1 MLPARRHASS
11 IYAPSNLCRPLREEK
26 MTEHPL
32 SYGFFQRLL
41 TLLKEQGFTAEQLYC
56 IPELQGLTPN
66 GAKPLDAAG
75 IPALLKAVVDLT
87 NDATLVL
94 RLGRRIDLAS
104 LGTFGFALMSCA
116 DLHQVLNFLRRYY
129 QLASG
134 TGIQIEVIDQPQGK
148 ILRMQVALGDP
159 LLNQLITEVTFA
171 QICHLGETL
180 INQIIDEGELHLNY
194 SPPAHREA
202 YQAAF
207 SMPVTF
213 SQQHNQLLIPE
224 ALLQTRVTTA
234 NPTGRVLFQQQCE
247 EMLRRVNRVENFS
260 ATVRRVLI
268 RAGGNFPNLNG
279 VADRLHISGR
289 TLRRRLEDEATNFR
303 AICDEVRNLLACQY
317 LETTELTVADIADLL
332 DYAEAVSFRR
342 AFVRWNGLTP
352 NQYRQGLPGAVNASA
367 PALGAPPP

>member
-1 MLPARRHASS
+1 
-11 IYAPSNLCRPLREEK
+11 

-41 TLLKEQGFTAEQLYC
+41 TLLKEQGFTAEQLYST
-56 IPELQGLTPN
+56 PELQSLTAN
-66 GAKPLDAAG
+66 GSKPINTAG
-75 IPALLKAVVDLT
+75 IPELLKAVVGLT
-87 NDATLVL
+87 NDPTLIL
-94 RLGRRIDLAS
+94 RLGRMVDLAS

-116 DLHQVLNFLRRYY
+116 DLHQVLNLLRRYY

-134 TGIQIEVIDQPQGK
+134 TGILLDVIDQSQGK
-148 ILRMQVALGDP
+148 ILRMEVELGDP
-159 LLNQLITEVTFA
+159 LLNQLITEVTFS
-171 QICHLGETL
+171 QICHLGEAL
-180 INQIIDEGELHLNY
+180 INHVIDDGELHLNY

-202 YQAAF
+202 YRAAF
-207 SMPVTF
+207 SMPVKF
-213 SQQHNQLLIPE
+213 GQQYSQLLIPAE
-224 ALLQTRVTTA
+224 LLHARVTTA

-289 TLRRRLEDEATNFR
+289 TLRRRLKDEATNFR
-303 AICDEVRNLLACQY
+303 AICDEVRNLLACQF

-352 NQYRQGLPGAVNASA
+352 NQYRQRLSGAVNASA
-367 PALGAPPP
+367 PAFGAPAPSALPWGHH